1 MSNISGDII
10 SYRPCCVI
18 RVLFSFQNFLRFRSD
33 DYLCFRKSRK
43 PARYFLA
50 MLLKHLT
57 LMTFLQ
63 IFEKVL
69 VQNIQFGLSPSLT
82 SALHSIPR
90 SVVTIL
96 DLPPLT
102 SYHQME
108 VCQRRLPPCD
118 ALCGQPAPVQVQP
131 DLEVPGSSIDN
142 SRIFL
147 DLFIGIRPYRYSPSN
162 VISLDYVINL
172 EREM

>member
-10 SYRPCCVI
+10 SSRPCCVI
-18 RVLFSFQNFLRFRSD
+18 RVLFSFQNFLRVRSD
-33 DYLCFRKSRK
+33 DYLSFRKSRK

-90 SVVTIL
+90 LVVTLL
-96 DLPPLT
+96 DLLTPRPRPDGGLSAPP
-102 SYHQME
+102 
-108 VCQRRLPPCD
+108 
-118 ALCGQPAPVQVQP
+118 
-131 DLEVPGSSIDN
+131 
-142 SRIFL
+142 
-147 DLFIGIRPYRYSPSN
+147 SP
-162 VISLDYVINL
+162 
-172 EREM
+172 M